1 MPVGVGVS
9 FTTPEVGRSTL
20 LSCSSSFL
28 VRGMMVDLDEGS
40 GKWFGYFEIVMVVVV
55 VLDGGASRLF
65 A

>member
-1 MPVGVGVS
+1 
-9 FTTPEVGRSTL
+9 
-20 LSCSSSFL
+20 
-28 VRGMMVDLDEGS
+28 MMVDLDEGS